1 MNFPGLNAYH
11 FSMIF
16 NRGISLLDGNRHSR
30 TSRSRS
36 GHYGVF
42 TREWNRDR
50 DRNRDRNH
58 NNHGSH
64 FSGMTKFVDF
74 SCEQVD

>member
-11 FSMIF
+11 FSMVF

-42 TREWNRDR
+42 TREWKPEPRQEQGPEP
-50 DRNRDRNH
+50 H

-64 FSGMTKFVDF
+64 FSGMTKFADF
-74 SCEQVD
+74 SCE